1 MSEAFGGGTH
11 PHQPGWFDLVSVL
24 VEGMIANAGQE
35 QAEAFLYSMGESL
48 AARYP
53 LPESRTVQDL
63 EREFNLQL
71 ARFNWGFVQLQPQE
85 NAVLIKHYAL
95 PAGDSNQPAAHWQ
108 SALGAILAGLFSG
121 WFQGQGGSKA
131 VPVVLELNDGNTM
144 HFRYQ

>member
-85 NAVLIKHYAL
+85 NAVFRLVSG
-95 PAGDSNQPAAHWQ
+95 AGRQQSSAGCAGTERWQ
-108 SALGAILAGLFSG
+108 YHAFSI
-121 WFQGQGGSKA
+121 SIRCSD
-131 VPVVLELNDGNTM
+131 ES
-144 HFRYQ
+144 